1 MFQSIDIVVC
11 VASDMSQTLPAHH
24 RTNRL
29 RLNNIHEV
37 LIQLGWNFK
46 MIDATWDGESSWVTL
61 ETIQTCIPNA
71 TEKDMNRLIY
81 FGKVKSNGQAYAHI
95 KQA

>member
-1 MFQSIDIVVC
+1 MI
-11 VASDMSQTLPAHH
+11 AMYMTALHH

-46 MIDATWDGESSWVTL
+46 MVESVWDGTNSWVTL
-61 ETIQTCIPNA
+61 ETIKTCIPEA
-71 TEKDMNRLIY
+71 TEKDMKMLIH
-81 FGKVKSNGQAYAHI
+81 FGKVKFNGQAYA
-95 KQA
+95 QER